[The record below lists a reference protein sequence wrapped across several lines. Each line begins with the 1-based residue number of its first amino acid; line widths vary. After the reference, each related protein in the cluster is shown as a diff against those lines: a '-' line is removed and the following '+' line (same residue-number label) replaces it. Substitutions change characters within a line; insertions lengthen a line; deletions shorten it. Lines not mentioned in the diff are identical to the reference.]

1 MDECKYKA
9 SITHTE
15 KTVRELYK
23 VQYFCF
29 DKIRIAARFA
39 AGFLLILAAVILGL
53 HVAVKGIL
61 LLTGAWLVSTPD
73 FPSQV
78 KADKNL
84 DARKAKKVPLPTLN
98 YEFYNNF
105 FRMSGEGT
113 CDIDYGKIKIL
124 IKDKN
129 YLYLFM
135 AENSACMIDKATLAD
150 SDGFMNFMEEKTKI
164 KWHVQKSFFSMNFH
178 DLIREIKLR

>member
-1 MDECKYKA
+1 MDKYKYKA

-23 VQYFCF
+23 TQYFCF
-29 DKIRIAARFA
+29 DKVRIIIRFI
-39 AGFLLILAAVILGL
+39 AGFLLILAAVSFEIRLTF
-53 HVAVKGIL
+53 KGIL
-61 LLTGAWLVSTPD
+61 LLTGTWLVSTPD

-84 DARKAKKVPLPTLN
+84 DARKIPLPVIS
-98 YEFYNNF
+98 YEFYDSFMRLND
-105 FRMSGEGT
+105 GET
-113 CDIDYGKIKIL
+113 CDINYEKIKIL

-135 AENSACMIDKATLAD
+135 SKNSACMIDKLTIDNLDA
-150 SDGFMNFMEEKTKI
+150 FINFMEEKTKI
-164 KWHVQKSFFSMNFH
+164 KWRVQKSFFSMNFH
-178 DLIREIKLR
+178 DLLKSFNSITP